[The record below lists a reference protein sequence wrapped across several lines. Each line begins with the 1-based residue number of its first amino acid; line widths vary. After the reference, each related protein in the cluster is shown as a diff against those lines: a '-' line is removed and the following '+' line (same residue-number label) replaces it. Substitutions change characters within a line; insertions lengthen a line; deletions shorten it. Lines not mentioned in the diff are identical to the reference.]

1 MRVMTQYKNK
11 IPALGDTVQAMP
23 WSGDISAINV
33 FLLAFPPA
41 LNPKVTEDNPNAN
54 GVVSN
59 DGITLVV
66 YPLDGNP
73 VNAALTDMLI
83 RSDVDHGLSTMTA
96 AAFGAAY
103 DPV

>member
-1 MRVMTQYKNK
+1 MAQYKSKTDNTLVE
-11 IPALGDTVQAMP
+11 AVAWG
-23 WSGDISAINV
+23 GDIGAMNL
-33 FLLAFPPA
+33 FLTAFPPA

-83 RSDVDHGLSTMTA
+83 RSGVDHGLSTMTA